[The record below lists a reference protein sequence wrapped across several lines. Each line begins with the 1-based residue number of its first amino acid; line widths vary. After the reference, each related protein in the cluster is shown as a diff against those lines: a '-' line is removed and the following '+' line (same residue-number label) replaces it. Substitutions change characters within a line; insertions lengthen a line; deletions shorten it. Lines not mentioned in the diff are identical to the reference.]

1 MLHRGQEAALLPS
14 CTKLRREGE
23 RQSHPIRGLEHHM
36 THFVLLNGGTL
47 PIALF
52 TYGTSCWQLVYVWL
66 PLVGREVLFV
76 SFLSVMTA
84 RLLLHY

>member
-1 MLHRGQEAALLPS
+1 
-14 CTKLRREGE
+14 
-23 RQSHPIRGLEHHM
+23 M